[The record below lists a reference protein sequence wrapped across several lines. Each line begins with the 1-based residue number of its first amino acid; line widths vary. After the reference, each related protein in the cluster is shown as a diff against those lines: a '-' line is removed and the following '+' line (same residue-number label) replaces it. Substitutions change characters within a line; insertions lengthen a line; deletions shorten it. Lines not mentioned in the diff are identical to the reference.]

1 MKTHGENENLYEVT
15 AYTED
20 SLGLLYSI
28 SGIFARRSLDID
40 RLLCYPSAIEGVFKT
55 KVYVWATPELIR
67 QAVLQIEK
75 KVDVIKAYFEIDN
88 QRSKR
93 EVAEVK
99 DILRMREDLKTKEN
113 KTE

>member
-1 MKTHGENENLYEVT
+1 MRTHGENENLYEVT
-15 AYTED
+15 AYTEN

-55 KVYVWATPELIR
+55 KIYVWATPELIR

-75 KVDVIKAYFEIDN
+75 KVDVIRAYYEIDS

-93 EVAEVK
+93 EVAEVREM
-99 DILRMREDLKTKEN
+99 LRQREETITND

>member
-40 RLLCYPSAIEGVFKT
+40 RLLCYPSAIEGVFK
-55 KVYVWATPELIR
+55 ATPELIR

-99 DILRMREDLKTKEN
+99 DILRMREELKTKEN

>member
-28 SGIFARRSLDID
+28 SGIFARRSLDIEK
-40 RLLCYPSAIEGVFKT
+40 LLCYPSAIEGVFKI
-55 KVYVWATPELIR
+55 KIYAWASPELIR

-75 KVDVIKAYFEIDN
+75 KVDVIKAYYELDT
-88 QRSKR
+88 QRSKK
-93 EVAEVK
+93 EVEEVK
-99 DILRMREDLKTKEN
+99 EILRKREEKEN
-113 KTE
+113 K

>member
-1 MKTHGENENLYEVT
+1 MRTHGENENLYEVT
-15 AYTED
+15 AYTEN
-20 SLGLLYSI
+20 SLGRLYSI

-55 KVYVWATPELIR
+55 KIYVWATPELIR

-75 KVDVIKAYFEIDN
+75 KVDVIRAYYEIDS

-93 EVAEVK
+93 EVAEVREM
-99 DILRMREDLKTKEN
+99 LRQREETITND

>member
-1 MKTHGENENLYEVT
+1 MTHGENDNLYEVT
-15 AYTED
+15 AYTEN

-28 SGIFARRSLDID
+28 AGIFARRSLDID
-40 RLLCYPSAIEGVFKT
+40 RLLCYPSAIEGIFKT
-55 KVYVWATPELIR
+55 KIYVWATPELIR

-75 KVDVIKAYFEIDN
+75 KVDVLKAYYELDT
-88 QRSKR
+88 QRSRR

-99 DILRMREDLKTKEN
+99 DLIRQRENLNTND